1 MIAVNIHQG
10 LANQMF
16 HYAFGRGLE
25 AKGLD
30 ICFDQTNY
38 KPAMPHEF
46 IRLQDAFPHI
56 EIRPMPKG
64 RFRLVYLSPEERKKI
79 KDHRLAFFF
88 PRLLRKLGI
97 EKYIFE
103 KRYAYSEGM
112 EKFATG
118 NCIYRGHW
126 QSEKY
131 FIHCADDIR
140 RQFSFLPFDEPRN
153 KSLARQMANEHSV
166 SIHLRKSPDYVESK
180 VLGCGICDVDYYQNA
195 IDYIRQYVA
204 HPVFYVFTDNHQ
216 WVAQNMRFLKDFTV
230 VDWNPVSG
238 PRSFRDMQL
247 MSCCCH
253 NIIANSTYSWWGAW
267 LNPNPRKIVVAPKT
281 YCNPI
286 NTFFAEQ
293 DILPDEWIKI

>member
-16 HYAFGRGLE
+16 HYAFGRGLM
-25 AKGLD
+25 AKGLHV
-30 ICFDQTNY
+30 CFDQSNY
-38 KPAMPHEF
+38 KPELPHEF

-56 EIRPMPKG
+56 EINPMPKG
-64 RFRLVYLSPEERKKI
+64 HFRLVYPSPEEKK
-79 KDHRLAFFF
+79 KMKNHRLAFFI

-103 KRYAYSEGM
+103 KSYAYREGM
-112 EKFATG
+112 EKAATK

-131 FIHCADDIR
+131 FKHCEDDIR
-140 RQFSFLPFDEPRN
+140 KQFSFLPFDEPQN
-153 KSLARQMANEHSV
+153 ITLARQMANENSV
-166 SIHLRKSPDYVESK
+166 SVHLRKSKDYMESK
-180 VLGCGICDVDYYQNA
+180 LLGNGICGADYYQNA
-195 IDYIRQYVA
+195 ITYIKRHID

-216 WVAQNMRFLKDFTV
+216 WVAENMSFLREYTI

-238 PRSFRDMQL
+238 SRSFRDMQL
-247 MSCCCH
+247 MSSCRH
-253 NIIANSTYSWWGAW
+253 HIIANSTYSWWGAW
-267 LNPNPRKIVVAPKT
+267 LNPYPHKIVIGPKIFF
-281 YCNPI
+281 NPI
-286 NTFFAEQ
+286 NKFFSEQ